1 MSSHDVMPAVGLTKE
16 RRWAVTAGLLLG
28 IFLAALEATVV
39 STAMPTV
46 VASLGGLDQY
56 SWVFSAYLLSSTA
69 SVPLWG
75 RLSDLYGRRRL
86 YLAAIALFLIG
97 SMLAGASQSMWQLVL
112 FRLLQGLG
120 AGGLI
125 PLALTIIGEIYTLA
139 ERTRMQAVF
148 SSVWG
153 VASIAGPLVGGV
165 ITDSIS
171 WRWIFYLNLPI
182 GLIAALVVHRT
193 LPEHAHDGEV
203 RVDWQ
208 GGLLLFLSTTLL
220 LVALSEVSLVWA
232 VGALAS
238 IVAFARVEHRAP
250 DPILPFALFR
260 NRTVAVATVVGFLAG
275 MALYGAIAFIPLFVQ
290 ITTGGSATSAGQ
302 VLTPLYLTWVFASI
316 VAARLLL
323 RIGVRAST
331 VAGIAAVFVSSAA
344 LPWLPLGSS
353 RALVFA
359 DMALMG
365 TGLGFVM
372 LSLLLA
378 VQHSVLRT
386 ELGVA
391 TSTSLF
397 ARSIGGAVGVA
408 IMGAILAAG
417 LGESVHLTPATLEG
431 AGLAGLNSEMRQ
443 QLIVSLQRAFV
454 AGTLA
459 SGVAVVASFWL
470 PNFDRGVR
478 PSAVELTLAS
488 EMAAVEPET
497 EPVGVND

>member
-1 MSSHDVMPAVGLTKE
+1 
-16 RRWAVTAGLLLG
+16 
-28 IFLAALEATVV
+28 
-39 STAMPTV
+39 
-46 VASLGGLDQY
+46 
-56 SWVFSAYLLSSTA
+56 
-69 SVPLWG
+69 
-75 RLSDLYGRRRL
+75 
-86 YLAAIALFLIG
+86 
-97 SMLAGASQSMWQLVL
+97 
-112 FRLLQGLG
+112 
-120 AGGLI
+120 
-125 PLALTIIGEIYTLA
+125 
-139 ERTRMQAVF
+139 
-148 SSVWG
+148 
-153 VASIAGPLVGGV
+153 
-165 ITDSIS
+165 
-171 WRWIFYLNLPI
+171 
-182 GLIAALVVHRT
+182 
-193 LPEHAHDGEV
+193 
-203 RVDWQ
+203 
-208 GGLLLFLSTTLL
+208 
-220 LVALSEVSLVWA
+220 
-232 VGALAS
+232 
-238 IVAFARVEHRAP
+238 
-250 DPILPFALFR
+250 
-260 NRTVAVATVVGFLAG
+260 
-275 MALYGAIAFIPLFVQ
+275 
-290 ITTGGSATSAGQ
+290 
-302 VLTPLYLTWVFASI
+302 
-316 VAARLLL
+316 
-323 RIGVRAST
+323 
-331 VAGIAAVFVSSAA
+331 
-344 LPWLPLGSS
+344 
-353 RALVFA
+353 LVFA

>member
-1 MSSHDVMPAVGLTKE
+1 MFSHDVMPAVVLTNE
-16 RRWAVTAGLLLG
+16 RRWAVTSGLLLG

-86 YLAAIALFLIG
+86 YLTAIALFLIG
-97 SMLAGASQSMWQLVL
+97 SMLAGASQSMLQLVL

-193 LPEHAHDGEV
+193 LPEHAHGGEV
-203 RVDWQ
+203 SIDWR
-208 GGLLLFLSTTLL
+208 GGLLLFLSTTLV
-220 LVALSEVSLVWA
+220 LVALSEASPVWA
-232 VGALAS
+232 AGALVS
-238 IVAFARVEHRAP
+238 IVAFAHVEQRAAN
-250 DPILPFALFR
+250 PILPFALFR
-260 NRTVAVATVVGFLAG
+260 NRTVAVATAVGFLAG
-275 MALYGAIAFIPLFVQ
+275 MALYGAIAFIPLFIQV
-290 ITTGGSATSAGQ
+290 TTGGSATSAGQ

-331 VAGIAAVFVSSAA
+331 IAGMAAVFVSCAA
-344 LPWLPLGSS
+344 LPWLPVGSS
-353 RALVFA
+353 RVLVFG

-386 ELGVA
+386 ELGMA

-408 IMGAILAAG
+408 IMGAILAAS
-417 LGESVHLTPATLEG
+417 LGESVHLTAATLEG
-431 AGLAGLNSEMRQ
+431 AGLAGLSPELRQ
-443 QLIVSLQRAFV
+443 RLIISLQSAF
-454 AGTLA
+454 A
-459 SGVAVVASFWL
+459 SGAVAAGIAVVASFWMPHL
-470 PNFDRGVR
+470 DGGVR
-478 PSAVELTLAS
+478 PNEVERALAVGMTT
-488 EMAAVEPET
+488 VEPET
-497 EPVGVND
+497 EPVEVND